1 MAPMGLVFPFRWFA
15 NPAVRSGLLLV
26 WGLVLAGALVSAQTP
41 SGRTSPAAAGTPE
54 AGRQVLLLL
63 QPGYGRPGVDAY
75 VASFVATWR
84 QLGMPVEKVYV
95 EYLDLARN
103 PDPAYRKLSRELLLH
118 KYANRSLDLVVT
130 FQQTP
135 LNFLLE
141 ELPTLSPTAPVI
153 ASNASISA
161 EQAARSGRRFL
172 RQDVSFDYAGTLD
185 IALKLFPA
193 TRRVLVLGGTGVPDL
208 AARRELEALAPR
220 WQGRLQFDYTNE
232 LSYEQILLRL
242 AQLPPGT
249 IVLRTTFNRDA
260 AGRTFSSADVGVA
273 FSRVTSVP
281 TFYLFDTRFGV
292 ESSVGG
298 MMYAIGTEGERAA
311 RLGHDLVQ
319 GRLVL
324 QEAVTPLP
332 SRSVPMFD
340 WAQLQRWGADTSALP
355 PDSVIIHRPP
365 SLYEQHRTLAL
376 GTSAALLV
384 LSGMVVTL
392 TLQNRRRRRAEKQ
405 ALDSEASVKMLVEHA
420 PEAIV
425 VYDLDSALCVD
436 ANRNAEVLFACPR
449 ADILSSDLLRF
460 FAPDAVQPEGMSMR
474 RFLDTTLATLPRG
487 QHVVQECRVR
497 PVAGGA
503 DVLCEMNLLQMP
515 SDRRRQLRV
524 SFVDITERRENE
536 ARIHRLAFY
545 DPMTDLPN
553 RRLLMDRLAMA
564 LHTAQRSGA
573 CTAVLFLDL
582 DHFKNVNDA
591 SGHAVG
597 DALLLQVAQ
606 RLSSLLREQD
616 TVARIGGDEFVI
628 LLPHVGEESHS
639 ASLVA
644 LGVAEKIRKALQ
656 QPVELGRQVYASGC
670 SIGVTLLTPQSRSV
684 DDLLREADTAMYRA
698 KAAGRN
704 AIAFYEPAMH
714 AEVQERLALELD
726 LKHAI
731 AAGQLALHLQTQV
744 DAAGRP
750 CGGELLLRWLHPARG
765 YVSPAQFI
773 PLAESTG
780 LILELGH
787 WVLAQGCQML
797 VTLAQAGHAMPLSI
811 NISPRQLR
819 ESDFVAQVRR
829 ALAESGA
836 PADRLIF
843 EVTEGHLVEDVDKIL
858 GRMRELAALGIRFSI
873 DDFGTGYSS
882 LAYLNRMPLYELK
895 IDRSFVQGLPDDLH
909 ARGIVETVLS
919 IARNFSL
926 HVVAEGVETQAQADY
941 LLKSGCPSLQGYLYA
956 RPVPLQDWLAQQG

>member
-1 MAPMGLVFPFRWFA
+1 MGFLHPSRWLSSRVMMCSWLLSAGLFA
-15 NPAVRSGLLLV
+15 F
-26 WGLVLAGALVSAQTP
+26 VSSAAQAQTL
-41 SGRTSPAAAGTPE
+41 PE
-54 AGRQVLLLL
+54 KADSSKEVLLLL

-84 QLGMPVEKVYV
+84 QLGMSVEKVYV

-103 PDPAYRKLSRELLLH
+103 PAPAYRKLNRELLLH
-118 KYANRSLDLVVT
+118 KYANRSLDLIVT

-135 LNFLLE
+135 LNFLLDD
-141 ELPTLSPTAPVI
+141 LSTLSPTAPVI

-185 IALKLFPA
+185 IALKLFPG
-193 TRRVLVLGGTGVPDL
+193 TRKVLVLGGTGVPDL

-260 AGRTFSSADVGVA
+260 AGKTFSSADVGVE

-281 TFYLFDTRFGV
+281 TFYLFDTKFGV

-319 GRLVL
+319 GRLAL

-340 WAQLQRWGADTSALP
+340 WAQLQRWGGDTSALP

-365 SLYEQHRTLAL
+365 SLYEEHRTLVL
-376 GTSAALLV
+376 GTGAALLV
-384 LSGMVVTL
+384 LSGMVVAL
-392 TLQNRRRRRAEKQ
+392 TLQNRRRLVAERE
-405 ALDSEASVKMLVEHA
+405 ARMSEASVKMLVEHA

-425 VYDLDSALCVD
+425 VYDLQTQRCVE
-436 ANRNAEVLFACPR
+436 ANRKAERLFACSR
-449 ADILSSDLLRF
+449 EEILRSDLRRF
-460 FAPDAVQPEGMSMR
+460 FAPDPAQPDGLSIG
-474 RFLDTTLATLPRG
+474 RFLDQTLASLSPG
-487 QHVVQECRVR
+487 QHVLQECRVR
-497 PVAGGA
+497 PVAEGR
-503 DVLCEMNLLQMP
+503 DVLCEMDLLQMP
-515 SDRRRQLRV
+515 THQHRQLRV

-597 DALLLQVAQ
+597 DALLLQVAR

-628 LLPHVGEESHS
+628 LLPHVGEESHP

-698 KAAGRN
+698 KSAGRN

-731 AAGQLALHLQTQV
+731 GAGQLALHLQTQM
-744 DAAGRP
+744 DTAGRP
-750 CGGELLLRWLHPARG
+750 CGGELLLRWLHPTRG

-787 WVLAQGCQML
+787 WVLAQGCQIL

-819 ESDFVAQVRR
+819 EPDFVAQVHR
-829 ALAESGA
+829 ALADTGA

-843 EVTEGHLVEDVDKIL
+843 EVTEGHLVEDVDQIL
-858 GRMRELAALGIRFSI
+858 ARMHELAALGIRFSI

-895 IDRSFVQGLPDDLH
+895 IDRSFVQGLPDELH

-956 RPVPLQDWLAQQG
+956 RPVPLRDWLAQQG

>member
-1 MAPMGLVFPFRWFA
+1 MGIVRLYRRCA
-15 NPAVRSGLLLV
+15 SPAVCRSVLLA
-26 WGLVLAGALVSAQTP
+26 WVLLFAGAQASAQ
-41 SGRTSPAAAGTPE
+41 E
-54 AGRQVLLLL
+54 AGRTPDTDKQVLLLL

-84 QLGMPVEKVYV
+84 GLGMPVEKVYV

-118 KYANRSLDLVVT
+118 KYANRPLDLIVT

-141 ELPTLSPTAPVI
+141 ELPTLSPMAPVI
-153 ASNASISA
+153 ASNASLSA
-161 EQAARSGRRFL
+161 ERALQSGRRFL

-193 TRRVLVLGGTGVPDL
+193 TAKVLVLGGTGVPDL
-208 AARRELEALAPR
+208 AARREIEALAPR
-220 WQGRLQFDYTNE
+220 WQGRLQFEYTNE
-232 LSYEQILLRL
+232 LSYEQILQRL
-242 AQLPPGT
+242 AQLQAGT

-260 AGRTFSSADVGVA
+260 AGKAFSSADVGVA

-281 TFYLFDTRFGV
+281 TFYLFDTKFGI

-298 MMYAIGTEGERAA
+298 MMYAIGAEGERAS
-311 RLGHDLVQ
+311 RLGHDIVQ
-319 GRLVL
+319 DRLQL

-340 WAQLQRWGADTSALP
+340 WAQLERWGAHTSALP
-355 PDSVIIHRPP
+355 PDSVIINRPR
-365 SLYEQHRTLAL
+365 SLYEEHRTLVL
-376 GTSAALLV
+376 GTGAALLV
-384 LSGMVVTL
+384 LSGMVVVL
-392 TLQNRRRRRAEKQ
+392 TLQNRRRRVAEQQ
-405 ALDSEASVKMLVEHA
+405 ARDSEAGVRMLVEHA

-425 VYDLDSALCVD
+425 VCDLDTGLCVQ
-436 ANRNAEVLFACPR
+436 ANRKAELLFASTR
-449 ADILSSDLLRF
+449 EEILRSELLRF
-460 FAPDAVQPEGMSMR
+460 FAPDAFQPDGMSVQ

-553 RRLLMDRLAMA
+553 RRLLMDRMGVA
-564 LHTAQRSGA
+564 LHAAQRSGE

-582 DHFKNVNDA
+582 DHFKNINDA

-597 DALLLQVAQ
+597 DALLQQVAE
-606 RLSSLLREQD
+606 RLRGLLREED

-628 LLPHVGEESHS
+628 LLPHVGGDEHE
-639 ASLVA
+639 AGLLA
-644 LGVAEKIRKALQ
+644 LGVAEKIRRALQ
-656 QPVELGRQVYASGC
+656 QPVELQNQVYASGC
-670 SIGVTLLTPQSRSV
+670 SIGVTLLTSQSRSV

-698 KAAGRN
+698 KASGRN
-704 AIAFYEPAMH
+704 AIAFYEAAMH
-714 AEVQERLALELD
+714 AEVQERLALEVD

-731 AAGQLALHLQTQV
+731 GNGQLDLHLQSQV
-744 DAAGRP
+744 DAGGRT
-750 CGGELLLRWLHPARG
+750 CGAELLLRWQHPVRG
-765 YVSPAQFI
+765 FVSPAQFI
-773 PLAESTG
+773 PVAESTG

-787 WVLAQGCQML
+787 WVLMRGCQMQIQ
-797 VTLAQAGHAMPLSI
+797 LAAAGHDIPLSI

-819 ESDFVAQVRR
+819 EHDFVAQVRR
-829 ALAESGA
+829 VLAETGA
-836 PADRLIF
+836 PADKLIF
-843 EVTEGHLVEDVDKIL
+843 EVTEGHLVEDVEKIL
-858 GRMRELAALGIRFSI
+858 VRMNELAALGIRFSI

-926 HVVAEGVETQAQADY
+926 HVVAEGVETRAQADS
-941 LLKSGCPSLQGYLYA
+941 LKQSGCPSLQGYLYA
-956 RPVPLQDWLAQQG
+956 RPVPLQDWLAQQA

>member
-1 MAPMGLVFPFRWFA
+1 MGITFPFRCFA

-26 WGLVLAGALVSAQTP
+26 WGLVLAGALVSAQMP
-41 SGRTSPAAAGTPE
+41 PGRTTPAVTGTPE
-54 AGRQVLLLL
+54 VGKQVLLLL

-118 KYANRSLDLVVT
+118 KYADRALDLVVT

-185 IALKLFPA
+185 IALKLFPD
-193 TRRVLVLGGTGVPDL
+193 TRKVLVLGGTGVPDL

-260 AGRTFSSADVGVA
+260 AGKTFSSADVGVA

-292 ESSVGG
+292 ESSAGG

-324 QEAVTPLP
+324 QQAVTPLP

-365 SLYEQHRTLAL
+365 SLYEEHRTLVL
-376 GTSAALLV
+376 GTGAALLV

-392 TLQNRRRRRAEKQ
+392 TLQNRRRRRAEQQ
-405 ALDSEASVKMLVEHA
+405 ALDSEASVKMLVENA

-425 VYDLDSALCVD
+425 VYDLDSGLCVE

-449 ADILSSDLLRF
+449 AEILRSDLLRF
-460 FAPDAVQPEGMSMR
+460 FAPDAVQPDGMSVR

-515 SDRRRQLRV
+515 SDRLRRLRV

-597 DALLLQVAQ
+597 DALLMQVAQ

-628 LLPHVGEESHS
+628 LLPHVGEESHP

-656 QPVELGRQVYASGC
+656 QPVALGRQVYASGC

-731 AAGQLALHLQTQV
+731 GAGQLALHLQTQV
-744 DAAGRP
+744 DATGRP

-819 ESDFVAQVRR
+819 EPDFVAQVRR
-829 ALAESGA
+829 ALADTGA

-858 GRMRELAALGIRFSI
+858 ARMRELAALGIRFSI

-956 RPVPLQDWLAQQG
+956 RPVPLPDWLAQQG

>member
-1 MAPMGLVFPFRWFA
+1 MRRWLLWA
-15 NPAVRSGLLLV
+15 GLL
-26 WGLVLAGALVSAQTP
+26 AFASGAAPAQTLP
-41 SGRTSPAAAGTPE
+41 DQAAGSKE
-54 AGRQVLLLL
+54 VLLLL

-118 KYANRSLDLVVT
+118 KYANRSLDLIVT

-135 LNFLLE
+135 LNFLLD
-141 ELPTLSPTAPVI
+141 ELQSLSPGAPVI
-153 ASNASISA
+153 ASNAAISPR
-161 EQAARSGRRFL
+161 QARASGRHFL
-172 RQDVSFDYAGTLD
+172 RQEVSFDYAGTID

-193 TRRVLVLGGTGVPDL
+193 TRKVLVLGGAGAVDL

-232 LSYEQILLRL
+232 LTYEQILQRL
-242 AQLPPGT
+242 AQLRPGT

-260 AGRTFSSADVGVA
+260 AGKPFSSADVGVE

-281 TFYLFDTRFGV
+281 TFYLFDTKFGV

-298 MMYAIGTEGERAA
+298 MMYAIGAEGERAS
-311 RLGHDLVQ
+311 RLGYDLVH
-319 GRLVL
+319 GSL
-324 QEAVTPLP
+324 QLSESVTLLP
-332 SRSVPMFD
+332 GRSVPMFD
-340 WAQLQRWGADTSALP
+340 WAQLQRWGADTSVLP
-355 PDSVIIHRPP
+355 PDSIIVHRPP
-365 SLYEQHRTLAL
+365 SLYEEHRNVVLAT
-376 GTSAALLV
+376 GAALFV
-384 LSGMVVTL
+384 LSGLVVAL
-392 TLQNRRRRRAEKQ
+392 TLQNRRRRVAERQ
-405 ALDSEASVKMLVEHA
+405 ARMSEASVKMLVEHA

-425 VYDLDSALCVD
+425 VYDLQAHRCVE
-436 ANRNAEVLFACPR
+436 ANRNAERLFACPR
-449 ADILSSDLLRF
+449 EEILRSDLRRF
-460 FAPDAVQPEGMSMR
+460 FAPDPAQPAGLSIG
-474 RFLDTTLATLPRG
+474 RFLDDTLASLTPG

-497 PVAGGA
+497 PVAEGR

-515 SDRRRQLRV
+515 ADHHRQLRV

-536 ARIHRLAFY
+536 ARIHHLAFY

-564 LHTAQRSGA
+564 LHTAQRSDA

-597 DALLLQVAQ
+597 DALLQRVAQ
-606 RLSSLLREQD
+606 RLRSLLREQD

-628 LLPHVGEESHS
+628 LLPHVGSDTHE
-639 ASLVA
+639 AGLVA
-644 LGVAEKIRKALQ
+644 LAVAEKIRKALQ
-656 QPVELGRQVYASGC
+656 QPVELDRQVFASGC
-670 SIGVTLLTPQSRSV
+670 SIGVTLLTPLSRSV

-698 KAAGRN
+698 KASGRN

-714 AEVQERLALELD
+714 AEVQERLALEQD

-731 AAGQLALHLQTQV
+731 GAGQLAMHLQTQV

-750 CGGELLLRWLHPARG
+750 CGAELLLRWLHPVRG

-773 PLAESTG
+773 PLAEATG

-787 WVLAQGCQML
+787 WVLAQGCRML
-797 VTLAQAGHAMPLSI
+797 VTLARAGHDMPISI

-819 ESDFVAQVRR
+819 EHDFVAQVRR
-829 ALAESGA
+829 VLADTGA
-836 PADRLIF
+836 PADQLIF
-843 EVTEGHLVEDVDKIL
+843 EVTEGHLVEDVDKML
-858 GRMRELAALGIRFSI
+858 ARMHELAALGIRFSI

-895 IDRSFVQGLPDDLH
+895 IDRSFVQGLPDDVH

-941 LLKSGCPSLQGYLYA
+941 LRKSGCSSLQGYLYA
-956 RPVPLQDWLAQQG
+956 RPVPLETWLAQQG

>member
-1 MAPMGLVFPFRWFA
+1 MGTPYPCHRLLGRLA
-15 NPAVRSGLLLV
+15 RSGLLLACIFT
-26 WGLVLAGALVSAQTP
+26 LACAALQAQTAP
-41 SGRTSPAAAGTPE
+41 GPGAPASAAALDTSK
-54 AGRQVLLLL
+54 QVLLLL
-63 QPGYGRPGVDAY
+63 QPGYGRAGVDAY

-84 QLGMPVEKVYV
+84 RLGMSTEKVYV

-118 KYANRSLDLVVT
+118 KYANRPLDLIVT

-135 LNFLLE
+135 LNLLLE
-141 ELPTLSPTAPVI
+141 DLPSLSPGAPVI
-153 ASNASISA
+153 ASNATIPP
-161 EQAARSGRRFL
+161 EHARQSGRRFL
-172 RQDVSFDYAGTLD
+172 RQDVSFDYAGTID
-185 IALKLFPA
+185 VALKLFPA
-193 TRRVLVLGGTGVPDL
+193 TRKVLVLGGTGVPDL

-220 WQGRLQFDYTNE
+220 WQGQLQFDYTNE
-232 LSYEQILLRL
+232 LSYEQILQRL
-242 AQLPPGT
+242 AQLQAGT

-260 AGRTFSSADVGVA
+260 AGRTFNSADVGVA

-281 TFYLFDTRFGV
+281 TFYLFDTMFGV

-298 MMYAIGTEGERAA
+298 MMYAIGSEAERVA
-311 RLGHDLVQ
+311 RLGHDIVQ
-319 GRLVL
+319 GRMELK
-324 QEAVTPLP
+324 EAVTPLP

-340 WAQLQRWGADTSALP
+340 WAQLQRWGADTSELP
-355 PDSVIIHRPP
+355 SDSVIIHRPR
-365 SLYEQHRTLAL
+365 SLYEEHRNVVLAT
-376 GTSAALLV
+376 GAALIM

-392 TLQNRRRRRAEKQ
+392 TLQNRRRRRAEQQ
-405 ALDSEASVKMLVEHA
+405 ARDSEASVKMLVEHA

-449 ADILSSDLLRF
+449 ADILRSDLLRF
-460 FAPDAVQPEGMSMR
+460 FAPDAVQPEGMSVR

-487 QHVVQECRVR
+487 QRVVQECRVR

-829 ALAESGA
+829 ALADTGA

-941 LLKSGCPSLQGYLYA
+941 LLNSGCPSLQGYLYA